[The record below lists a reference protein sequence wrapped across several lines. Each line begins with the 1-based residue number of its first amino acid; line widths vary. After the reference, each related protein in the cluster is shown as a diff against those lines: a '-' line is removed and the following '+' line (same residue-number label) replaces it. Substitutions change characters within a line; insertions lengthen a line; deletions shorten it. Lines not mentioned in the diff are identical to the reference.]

1 MEMTSKRDRPTEDSQ
16 IEKVSESSIKKSKS
30 TEISFLS
37 FSNSSST
44 SNLISSEFGYL
55 NSPLIINI
63 HDSILIC
70 FNKQKGIHL
79 KFEVENETT
88 LIISAF
94 HDPLSEEHL
103 FEHIQ
108 SSGVLEE
115 YNLNSDLF
123 KHCKSPAIETN
134 TILKLDFEVI
144 PEKSKVFESSKGIG
158 IHLQKK
164 VEMKD
169 LDVLDGS
176 EELKIT
182 NQFPGSVLMK

>member
-16 IEKVSESSIKKSKS
+16 IEKISESSIKKSKS
-30 TEISFLS
+30 TELSFLS
-37 FSNSSST
+37 FSNSTKNSQ
-44 SNLISSEFGYL
+44 NLISSQFGYL

-70 FNKQKGIHL
+70 FNKHKGIHL

-88 LIISAF
+88 LIIHAF
-94 HDPLSEEHL
+94 HDPLSEDRL

-108 SSGVLEE
+108 SSGVLEK
-115 YNLNSDLF
+115 YDLNSDLF
-123 KHCKSPAIETN
+123 QHCKSPAIETS

-144 PEKSKVFESSKGIG
+144 PEKSKVFESSKGVG

-164 VEMKD
+164 MEIQK
-169 LDVLDGS
+169 LDSGL

-182 NQFPGSVLMK
+182 NQFPGSVLLK